1 MGDEKAEG
9 STMGDRRQAILLM
22 PDVDG
27 MHVCSFESLKPEGF
41 YERDLMM
48 FGIFLASYCVLIA
61 MNLLLR
67 TAFATSHKFWY
78 FVIPFLLS
86 QETFVSP
93 LIFL

>member
-61 MNLLLR
+61 MTCFLEQLLLHL
-67 TAFATSHKFWY
+67 TSFG
-78 FVIPFLLS
+78 IL
-86 QETFVSP
+86 
-93 LIFL
+93 